1 MISDRTH
8 PHCMDIPYVRM
19 FKAFIP
25 AMNVLSVLFPRVR
38 AEVLRLLFA
47 EAGRECHLRE
57 LARLSQLALGTVQ
70 AEVRQLAAAELI
82 LARRDGNRLYY
93 RANASHPVFPELQ
106 GLARKTTGLREPLAK
121 ALAGLE
127 GIDLALV
134 FGSQAGGTAGAASD
148 VDLLV
153 VGDVGLRALAPR
165 LRPVA
170 EALGREINP
179 HVLSARTFSTRARS
193 GDAFVASVLAGP
205 KLWIQGGADELGALV

>member
-8 PHCMDIPYVRM
+8 SHCMDIPYIRM

-205 KLWIQGGADELGALV
+205 KLWIQGGADELGSLV